1 MFFFTSIHSY
11 TQRSTSFKFSSH
23 LGAEREHELYQR
35 TGAPLHA
42 SYALPQLRELYSKTE
57 YADIVSQIVIWQ
69 TLSST
74 CLTRWRGTPF
84 SHVSY
89 SEASWTGLFNFRTFE
104 WDKEAV
110 SLLPEECKNHMPPLC
125 DYSDEVM
132 PSGGMREHIRGAN
145 GMKRNPYF
153 DRWPEL
159 RGPYEG
165 NTSGCRLYFGLG
177 DGACANIGSK
187 CSTNQKI
194 AVTIGTT
201 AAARVCIPIRPSACV
216 DNFHVPEGL
225 FCYRLDRSH
234 VLVGGALTD
243 GGSVVEWARELLS
256 LQDDTV
262 FANCMAEVEQLL
274 NEEYETCI
282 QGNHPPSA
290 VSLIPFLSGERSTGF
305 REGASFCL
313 AGLTR
318 NSKSAHFMKA
328 CLEGVTLR
336 LQAILRLLRVG
347 MEDGR
352 RQPRIVA
359 SGSALNKN
367 ALWRQMLADCSG
379 LQVQLDTTIQ
389 ESTSMGVATMIA
401 VALAM
406 ERDMATES
414 TAYLTHEQNS
424 QSIYSSPR
432 QPITQTYWMMA
443 LEDQESL
450 IDVVS
455 SLW

>member
-1 MFFFTSIHSY
+1 M
-11 TQRSTSFKFSSH
+11 
-23 LGAEREHELYQR
+23 
-35 TGAPLHA
+35 
-42 SYALPQLRELYSKTE
+42 
-57 YADIVSQIVIWQ
+57 
-69 TLSST
+69 
-74 CLTRWRGTPF
+74 
-84 SHVSY
+84 
-89 SEASWTGLFNFRTFE
+89 
-104 WDKEAV
+104 
-110 SLLPEECKNHMPPLC
+110 
-125 DYSDEVM
+125 
-132 PSGGMREHIRGAN
+132 
-145 GMKRNPYF
+145 
-153 DRWPEL
+153 
-159 RGPYEG
+159 
-165 NTSGCRLYFGLG
+165 
-177 DGACANIGSK
+177 
-187 CSTNQKI
+187 
-194 AVTIGTT
+194 
-201 AAARVCIPIRPSACV
+201 
-216 DNFHVPEGL
+216 
-225 FCYRLDRSH
+225 
-234 VLVGGALTD
+234 
-243 GGSVVEWARELLS
+243 
-256 LQDDTV
+256 
-262 FANCMAEVEQLL
+262 
-274 NEEYETCI
+274 
-282 QGNHPPSA
+282 
-290 VSLIPFLSGERSTGF
+290 
-305 REGASFCL
+305 
-313 AGLTR
+313 
-318 NSKSAHFMKA
+318 
-328 CLEGVTLR
+328 R